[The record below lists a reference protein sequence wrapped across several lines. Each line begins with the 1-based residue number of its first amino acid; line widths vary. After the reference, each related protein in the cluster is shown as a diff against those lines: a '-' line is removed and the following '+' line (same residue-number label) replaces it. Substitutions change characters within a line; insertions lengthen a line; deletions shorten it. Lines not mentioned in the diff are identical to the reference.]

1 MDFQTY
7 LHKSWSEHAKDPQ
20 GVAEQ
25 FESKFALL
33 VKPEDVLAFS
43 QLISHVFIE
52 HLCKWREGKQTLTK
66 LLKLPLSEGASTQK
80 SLQRSIA
87 TMDYLIGD
95 QQEISQHSAADQVR
109 ILAASASG
117 FAAAQDIAK
126 AQNTLQKAVS
136 IASANLEEKDPA
148 YKPLAMAGNNLA
160 SQLEEKINRSAEE
173 TSLMLFAAETARTF
187 WERAGTWLEVE
198 RAEYRLAHSHLAA
211 GNIAIAIRHA
221 ELCQKIC
228 EQNSA
233 DAMEMFFVV
242 ECFAKIYLK
251 QDRRDD
257 FAKALQQMENHL
269 SKLNREE
276 NPWCVRALENLK
288 AEGKR

>member
-7 LHKSWSEHAKDPQ
+7 LHKSWSEHAANPQ
-20 GVAEQ
+20 GVADQ
-25 FESKFALL
+25 FESNFKLL
-33 VKPEDVLAFS
+33 SKPDDVLAFS
-43 QLISHVFIE
+43 QLVSHVFIE
-52 HLCKWREGKQTLTK
+52 HLSNWSKGKETLTK
-66 LLKLPLSEGASTQK
+66 LLSLTLSESVATQK

-87 TMDYLIGD
+87 TLDYLTGEKK
-95 QQEISQHSAADQVR
+95 EISHHSAADQVR
-109 ILAASASG
+109 ILSAAASG
-117 FAAAQDIAK
+117 FAAAKNTANSK
-126 AQNTLQKAVS
+126 NTLQKAVT
-136 IASANLEEKDPA
+136 IASSQLDEKDPA

-160 SQLEEKINRSAEE
+160 SQLEEKKNRSAEE

-211 GNIAIAIRHA
+211 GNIEKTTRHA
-221 ELCQKIC
+221 ELCREIC
-228 EQNSA
+228 EKNSA

-251 QDRRDD
+251 QNKNSD
-257 FAKALQQMENHL
+257 FMNAIQQMEHHL

-276 NPWCVRALENLK
+276 NPWCVRALEKLRTEAK
-288 AEGKR
+288 I